1 MADFK
6 RRVLMLSSG
15 KQLKLWGSSIAI
27 GKSLEIGEGY
37 APNIFSMGNGNTTAN
52 PHQLSADE
60 LMEMADYAIQL
71 WMDLKNNVR
80 KHSVESSK
88 IFNADGMR

>member
-6 RRVLMLSSG
+6 RRTLVLSSG
-15 KQLKLWGSSIAI
+15 KQLKLYGSSIAI

-37 APNIFSMGNGNTTAN
+37 APNIFSLGNDNKLYN
-52 PHQLSADE
+52 PHQLNADE
-60 LMEMADYAIQL
+60 LMDMADYAIQL

-80 KHSVESSK
+80 KHGVESSK
-88 IFNADGMR
+88 LFNAEGIR